1 MKTFNLS
8 SVKAGYFWKSGEQK
22 GTLLDREAQ

>member
-8 SVKAGYFWKSGEQK
+8 SVKAGYFCKAGEQRE
-22 GTLLDREAQ
+22 TLLDREAQ